1 MTSSNLRFGL
11 NQYNIHTMFKL
22 SKNFLML
29 CLVMLQFFAP
39 FIHAH
44 AYGLD
49 DSKEHGIHIHSS
61 EVSAPVNDPAV
72 DNTQISDQPTV
83 GAIATVA
90 SGIKVS
96 KADEI
101 ADNLAM
107 LAVLFTIISTIFY
120 KSSPL
125 RPSFFQAPKYRHT
138 PYSLQSPRAPPY

>member
-1 MTSSNLRFGL
+1 
-11 NQYNIHTMFKL
+11 
-22 SKNFLML
+22 ML

-61 EVSAPVNDPAV
+61 EVSTPSNNQVV
-72 DNTQISDQPTV
+72 INTQLSDQPSI
-83 GAIATVA
+83 GAIVTVA
-90 SGIKVS
+90 NGIKVS
-96 KADEI
+96 KADDI

-107 LAVLFTIISTIFY
+107 LAVLFTIILIVFN

-125 RPSFFQAPKYRHT
+125 KPSFLQAPKYHHT